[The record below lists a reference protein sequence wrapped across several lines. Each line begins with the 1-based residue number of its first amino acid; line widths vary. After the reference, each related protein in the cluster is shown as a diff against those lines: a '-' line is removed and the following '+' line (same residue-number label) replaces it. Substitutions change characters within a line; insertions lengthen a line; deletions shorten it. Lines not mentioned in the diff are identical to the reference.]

1 MTAMTTPSPLPG
13 SGRHSGPGPAPGP
26 GPHPDSLLDV
36 RRVSLAFDGI
46 HALDDVSFAVRRG
59 EVCALIGP
67 NGAGKSS
74 MLNVVSGLYAA
85 QHGEVRFEGQV
96 LSGARELARRGIAR
110 TFQNIA
116 LFRGMTVLE
125 NVALGS
131 DFRARSSFLEQA
143 LRIGRA
149 PREERQARDAADVV
163 LQLLDIA
170 DHRDDV
176 VGRLPYGLQKRVE
189 LARALSA
196 HPKLLLL
203 DEPMAGMTFD
213 EKRDMCR
220 YLMDAHE
227 KLGTTLV
234 LIEHDLGVVMDLSD
248 HVIVLDYGRKI
259 ADGSPEAVRA
269 DVAVV
274 RAYVGSFET

>member
-1 MTAMTTPSPLPG
+1 
-13 SGRHSGPGPAPGP
+13 
-26 GPHPDSLLDV
+26 
-36 RRVSLAFDGI
+36 
-46 HALDDVSFAVRRG
+46 
-59 EVCALIGP
+59 
-67 NGAGKSS
+67 

-85 QHGEVRFEGQV
+85 QRGEVRFEGEV
-96 LSGARELARRGIAR
+96 LAHARELSRRGIAR

-131 DFRARSSFLEQA
+131 DFRARSTFVEQA
-143 LRIGRA
+143 LRLGRA
-149 PREERQARDAADVV
+149 PREERRAREEAEVV

-170 DHRDDV
+170 GHRDDV

-189 LARALSA
+189 LARALA
-196 HPKLLLL
+196 ARPALLLL

-220 YLMDAHE
+220 YLVDAHE

-248 HVIVLDYGRKI
+248 HVVVLDYGRKI
-259 ADGSPEAVRA
+259 ADGTPGDVRA
-269 DVAVV
+269 DAAVIE
-274 RAYVGSFET
+274 AYIGSTEASPERSSGLAPAPALEA

>member
-1 MTAMTTPSPLPG
+1 MTTPSPLPG
-13 SGRHSGPGPAPGP
+13 SGRHPGPGAAPGP
-26 GPHPDSLLDV
+26 SPDPDSLLDV

-85 QHGEVRFEGQV
+85 QQGEVRFEGQV

-131 DFRARSSFLEQA
+131 DFRARSTFLEQA

>member
-1 MTAMTTPSPLPG
+1 MTAMITTPSP
-13 SGRHSGPGPAPGP
+13 R
-26 GPHPDSLLDV
+26 PDSLLDV

-46 HALDDVSFAVRRG
+46 HALDDVSFEVRRG

-85 QHGEVRFEGQV
+85 QQGEVWFEGEV
-96 LSGARELARRGIAR
+96 LSGARELSRRGIAR

-131 DFRARSSFLEQA
+131 DFRARSTFLEQA

-149 PREERQARDAADVV
+149 PREERRARDEAEVV
-163 LQLLDIA
+163 IQLLDIA
-170 DHRDDV
+170 GHRDDV

-196 HPKLLLL
+196 RPKLLLL

-227 KLGTTLV
+227 KLGTTLL

>member
-1 MTAMTTPSPLPG
+1 
-13 SGRHSGPGPAPGP
+13 
-26 GPHPDSLLDV
+26 LLEV
-36 RRVSLAFDGI
+36 RGVSLAFAGI
-46 HALDDVSFAVRRG
+46 RALDDVSFAVKRG

-85 QHGEVRFEGQV
+85 QRGEVRFEGEV
-96 LSGARELARRGIAR
+96 LAHARELSRRGIAR

-116 LFRGMTVLE
+116 LFRRMTVLE

-131 DFRARSSFLEQA
+131 DFRARSTFVEQA
-143 LRIGRA
+143 LRLSRA
-149 PREERQARDAADVV
+149 PREERRGREEAEVV
-163 LQLLDIA
+163 LQLLDLA
-170 DHRDDV
+170 GHRDDV

-196 HPKLLLL
+196 RPALLLL

-213 EKRDMCR
+213 EKRAMCR
-220 YLMDAHE
+220 HLVDAHE

-248 HVIVLDYGRKI
+248 HVVVLDYGRKI
-259 ADGSPEAVRA
+259 ADGAPDAVRA
-269 DVAVV
+269 DAAVIE
-274 RAYVGSFET
+274 AYIGSSARSSPREA

>member
-1 MTAMTTPSPLPG
+1 MTTTPSALHGSSPG
-13 SGRHSGPGPAPGP
+13 SSPDSGSPPGP
-26 GPHPDSLLDV
+26 GPPPDSLLDV

-85 QHGEVRFEGQV
+85 QQGEVRFEGQV
-96 LSGARELARRGIAR
+96 LSGARELSRRGIAR

-131 DFRARSSFLEQA
+131 DFRARSTFLEQA
-143 LRIGRA
+143 LRVGRA
-149 PREERQARDAADVV
+149 PREERRARDEAEVII
-163 LQLLDIA
+163 QLLDIA
-170 DHRDDV
+170 GHRDDV

-196 HPKLLLL
+196 RPKLLLL

-269 DVAVV
+269 DAAVV

>member
-1 MTAMTTPSPLPG
+1 MTTTPSALHGSSPG
-13 SGRHSGPGPAPGP
+13 SSPDSGSPPGP
-26 GPHPDSLLDV
+26 GQPPDSLLDV

-46 HALDDVSFAVRRG
+46 HALDDVSFEVRRG

-67 NGAGKSS
+67 NGAGKRS

-85 QHGEVRFEGQV
+85 QQGEVRFEGQV
-96 LSGARELARRGIAR
+96 LSGARELSRRGIAR

-131 DFRARSSFLEQA
+131 DFRARSTFLEQA
-143 LRIGRA
+143 LRVGRA
-149 PREERQARDAADVV
+149 PREERRARDEAEVII
-163 LQLLDIA
+163 QLLDIA
-170 DHRDDV
+170 GHRDDV

-196 HPKLLLL
+196 RPKLLLL

-269 DVAVV
+269 DAAVV

>member
-1 MTAMTTPSPLPG
+1 MTAVTAPSPLPG
-13 SGRHSGPGPAPGP
+13 PSTPGA
-26 GPHPDSLLDV
+26 LLEV
-36 RRVSLAFDGI
+36 RGVSLAFDGI
-46 HALDDVSFAVRRG
+46 RALDDVSFEVERG

-85 QHGEVRFEGQV
+85 QKGEVRFEGRA
-96 LSGARELARRGIAR
+96 LSGARELSRRGIAR

-131 DFRARSSFLEQA
+131 DFRARSSFFEQA

-149 PREERQARDAADVV
+149 PREERQARAEAEVV

-170 DHRDDV
+170 AHRDDV

-196 HPKLLLL
+196 RPKLLLL
-203 DEPMAGMTFD
+203 DEPTAGMTFD

-220 YLMDAHE
+220 YLVDAHE

-248 HVIVLDYGRKI
+248 HVIVLDYGQKI
-259 ADGSPEAVRA
+259 ADGPPGVVRA
-269 DVAVV
+269 DAAVV